1 MPSNEQVAHDLA
13 MFHVRVMYE
22 RFEQEHQQ
30 RQEVRGVIGTFT
42 FDSVTVYK
50 EGYEA
55 ILSQLEGRGE

>member
-1 MPSNEQVAHDLA
+1 MPSNEQIAHDLA

-42 FDSVTVYK
+42 FDSVTVYQ
-50 EGYEA
+50 EGYKA
-55 ILSQLEGRGE
+55 VLAQLKGSSE